1 MADYTLADVEQ
12 ALRGGTGQRGQID
25 ALARQRNHAEAL
37 RDTAMPTNDQYNN
50 VSPLEV
56 MASSMGQSLGKRKLR
71 GLNPQLQAAQTA
83 QDESGIVPT
92 IYGLQRA
99 KAKQDQA
106 AADKQADRESRENV
120 ARLNKRAGNLGKSR
134 YIERS
139 SADAQGNPIVHRTDK
154 WTGEA
159 GPTTYFDGTQ
169 TSPPEAMKRKDLRE
183 KTAADKKEAL
193 KTAEEKV
200 SRIAELKSSLSANAD
215 SISAIRDG
223 IGALGEGA
231 NSGPIQGR
239 LPSFKSSTIRLENAR
254 DRMALTEIAKYTF
267 GSLSEAEGNWLKT
280 SQVPNLDEDDL
291 RPYLMHREQVQQRH
305 AEAQQYELEALM
317 ADEEVDPDI
326 IREILNE
333 GGFDPSEYGYKPG
346 KKGE

>member
-12 ALRGGTGQRGQID
+12 ALRGDIGQAGKVD
-25 ALARQRNHAEAL
+25 ALSRQRSRAEAL
-37 RDTAMPTNDQYNN
+37 RGTAMPTNDQYSN

-56 MASSMGQSLGKRKLR
+56 IASSMGQSLGKRQLR
-71 GLNPQLQAAQTA
+71 DVNPQLQAAQA
-83 QDESGIVPT
+83 ARDESTVVPT

-99 KAKQDQA
+99 KAAKDQA
-106 AADKQADRESRENV
+106 MADKEADRLSRENV
-120 ARLNKRAGNLGKSR
+120 ARMNKKRSNLGKSR
-134 YIERS
+134 YSERES
-139 SADAQGNPIVHRTDK
+139 KDAQGNPVIHTTDK
-154 WTGEA
+154 WTGQP
-159 GPTTYFDGTQ
+159 GPTTFFDGSEVT
-169 TSPPEAMKRKDLRE
+169 PERSTERKELRE

-200 SRIAELKSSLSANAD
+200 SRIAELKGALSANAD

-223 IGALGEGA
+223 LGALDEGA

-280 SQVPNLDEDDL
+280 SQVPNLDENEL
-291 RPYLMHREQVQQRH
+291 KPYLMHRAAVQERH

-333 GGFDPSEYGYKPG
+333 GGFDPSEYGYK
-346 KKGE
+346 